1 MDYVDIIDNIM
12 GKITKAIYK
21 GICKGYNISKKLII
35 NQIER
40 YKQYKAEKKASNAHF
55 IRNPNVKVLNQNQYS
70 RIKKRHNIINIGSH
84 LYPAIYKNKRHKGH
98 Y

>member
-35 NQIER
+35 NQKER
-40 YKQYKAEKKASNAHF
+40 YKQYKC
-55 IRNPNVKVLNQNQYS
+55 
-70 RIKKRHNIINIGSH
+70 
-84 LYPAIYKNKRHKGH
+84 LYK
-98 Y
+98 